1 LAEGPPSAN
10 TLANPLGRPRRQWL
24 QAAFASGVL
33 VATGGWMQD
42 ARAEIPN
49 LPEAINRAGRQ
60 RMLSQRMAKAWL
72 AIGQGVDGRRASQIL
87 TASIALFERQLDELK
102 AFAPTPQILANYVA
116 LDPVWR
122 DYKLALLKGPP
133 DRARA
138 EDVMALDA
146 KVLKLAHT
154 GTTLL
159 EAHQGRSLGKLVN
172 VSGRQRMLSQ
182 RAAKFYLSQSWGT
195 ATPAQ
200 LSELNKARQEFAS
213 ALTML
218 YEAKEATPAIRE
230 EIELVQ
236 QQWVFFDNALSKVT
250 EGGQATLHATEV
262 FASSENILQVMDR
275 VTAMFSRLA

>member
-1 LAEGPPSAN
+1 
-10 TLANPLGRPRRQWL
+10 
-24 QAAFASGVL
+24 
-33 VATGGWMQD
+33 
-42 ARAEIPN
+42 
-49 LPEAINRAGRQ
+49 
-60 RMLSQRMAKAWL
+60 
-72 AIGQGVDGRRASQIL
+72 
-87 TASIALFERQLDELK
+87 
-102 AFAPTPQILANYVA
+102 
-116 LDPVWR
+116 
-122 DYKLALLKGPP
+122 
-133 DRARA
+133 
-138 EDVMALDA
+138 
-146 KVLKLAHT
+146 LKLAHT

-159 EAHQGRSLGKLVN
+159 EAHLGRSLGKLVN

-195 ATPAQ
+195 ATPTQ